1 TNAAVRAALHPL
13 HTVLRTWGG
22 LDEQAYALWSQQGAH
37 WKLALAKTTVV
48 SAELVTAAAT
58 GFVAHR
64 LTTLAKGETPDEQT
78 MMSWAIQG
86 ATLALAHV
94 INQRLGDSIARL
106 ASAGHQAGEL
116 VGRLRL
122 QQARAKQV
130 SERGV
135 NDPAGAMQLLV
146 DHQQSIHDEI
156 ELWRKVAADPAA
168 AHALGMNP
176 AQVAARLEGAEA
188 HRADVTGHAFG
199 LLPLRFAGLT
209 QEVEG
214 SRLWVGDAEQ
224 IAQAI
229 AGARAAG
236 LGAEAIAPTPEAA
249 HGQRVWHVTLGG
261 EPIQIRERSLTH
273 TSQAARD
280 QHAPP
285 DGRSVRIGGRH
296 EPSEHEAP
304 GAGEYVA
311 APPLTRQERAQLVRA
326 KDLNPRSDGGRLARK
341 NTDDTLALGKRL
353 NTESEGQAILA
364 RLATGDA
371 SALVEIGVRGLP
383 DNYNP
388 ALREFAL
395 LETRDGYIIVTGG
408 RRSVDIPHGTRL
420 LGHTHPESL
429 DINGADRTLD
439 LRDEAGSKSVGVTFD
454 EIARDQQTVRAHE
467 SGLIPSPA
475 DIDAVGDGGQQIL
488 HTRYIHAGDGKIVNP
503 GHGATGPRVNILISQ
518 VRTLSSNPAQH
529 TTIYEARFTVR
540 AAGEEIWSGTVYSKR
555 VTIGEGQ
562 FDQLWFEPPGFV
574 KRLLEG
580 SPR

>member
-1 TNAAVRAALHPL
+1 MTSR
-13 HTVLRTWGG
+13 
-22 LDEQAYALWSQQGAH
+22 S
-37 WKLALAKTTVV
+37 
-48 SAELVTAAAT
+48 
-58 GFVAHR
+58 
-64 LTTLAKGETPDEQT
+64 
-78 MMSWAIQG
+78 
-86 ATLALAHV
+86 
-94 INQRLGDSIARL
+94 
-106 ASAGHQAGEL
+106 L
-116 VGRLRL
+116 VGGSVVV
-122 QQARAKQV
+122 AR
-130 SERGV
+130 R
-135 NDPAGAMQLLV
+135 
-146 DHQQSIHDEI
+146 
-156 ELWRKVAADPAA
+156 
-168 AHALGMNP
+168 
-176 AQVAARLEGAEA
+176 
-188 HRADVTGHAFG
+188 
-199 LLPLRFAGLT
+199 
-209 QEVEG
+209 
-214 SRLWVGDAEQ
+214 
-224 IAQAI
+224 
-229 AGARAAG
+229 
-236 LGAEAIAPTPEAA
+236 
-249 HGQRVWHVTLGG
+249 VTLSG
-261 EPIQIRERSLTH
+261 EPIQIRERANPRTNSA
-273 TSQAARD
+273 SADQQAAE
-280 QHAPP
+280 
-285 DGRSVRIGGRH
+285 GRAVRIGGHRQ
-296 EPSEHEAP
+296 PSEHEN
-304 GAGEYVA
+304 AGPVEYIA

-326 KDLNPRSDGGRLARK
+326 KDLNPRSDGGKLARK

-353 NTESEGQAILA
+353 NTESEGQASLA

-439 LRDEAGSKSVGVTFD
+439 LRDEAGSKSVRVTFD

-475 DIDAVGDGGQQIL
+475 DVDAVGDGGQQIL
-488 HTRYIHAGDGKIVNP
+488 HTRYIHAGDGKIANP

-529 TTIYEARFTVR
+529 TTIYEDRFTVR
-540 AAGEEIWSGTVYSKR
+540 AAGEEIWSGAVYSKR